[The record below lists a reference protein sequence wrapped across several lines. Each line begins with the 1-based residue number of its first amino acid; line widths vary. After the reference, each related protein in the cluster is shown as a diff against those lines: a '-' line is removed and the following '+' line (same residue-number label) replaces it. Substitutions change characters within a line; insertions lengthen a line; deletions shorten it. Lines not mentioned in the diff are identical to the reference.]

1 MTLGKT
7 ELLDEI
13 FHLLNQQRQL
23 LDRWPLTN
31 EQIRKDKE
39 ISARIRSLIDQ
50 VCFAQSAAVAV
61 ASAEVDLKEPSPLK
75 I

>member
-39 ISARIRSLIDQ
+39 ISARIRSWIDQ
-50 VCFAQSAAVAV
+50 VCFAQSAAIAV
-61 ASAEVDLKEPSPLK
+61 ASDEVDLEEPSPLK